1 MPVFPSAKA
10 CSKQRWWQ
18 TKVSDFTA
26 LIAGAG
32 PAGLAAAALLA
43 KEGVRTALV
52 ASPIADDPRTV
63 ALMQPSIQ
71 LLKYLGIWPGSLEAH
86 TAPLQK
92 LRMIDNTGSLLVA
105 PDLEFDSSEMNLEAF
120 GWNIPLGKLLPVLR
134 QRAEEVG
141 VVFLEGTATG
151 AKSTEDAVHINLSDG
166 REISAS
172 VCIAADGANSAIRTA
187 AGITTDNWS
196 YDQVAIATS
205 FAHSMGHDNISTE
218 YHKAAGPFTTV
229 PLPDNR
235 SSLVWME
242 RPPRAEALVAMSD
255 QELAAEIQIETHGD
269 LGLISNL
276 GPRKSFP
283 MKGLTARQFASNRVI
298 LIGEAAH
305 MVPPIGAQGLN
316 MSLRD
321 AALAADLIL
330 ASKDAGS
337 DGVMA
342 EYNATRRAEVL
353 PRQQLIDLMNKSLLL
368 GFLPLEGARA
378 LSLSALHYL
387 GPLKRLVMQHGLQ
400 PARNLPFAMRAS

>member
-1 MPVFPSAKA
+1 MVE
-10 CSKQRWWQ
+10 
-18 TKVSDFTA
+18 FTA

-43 KEGVRTALV
+43 KEGVATALV
-52 ASPIADDPRTV
+52 APPSTYDPRTV

-71 LLKYLGIWPGSLEAH
+71 LLRYLDIWPGNLETV
-86 TAPLQK
+86 TAPLRK
-92 LRMIDNTGSLLVA
+92 LRIIDDTGSLIVA
-105 PDLEFDSSEMNLEAF
+105 PNLEFDAQELNLEAF
-120 GWNIPLGKLLPVLR
+120 GWNIPLGQLLPALR
-134 QRAEEVG
+134 NRAGDLG
-141 VVFLEGTATG
+141 VIFIEATATN
-151 AKSTEDAVHINLSDG
+151 AKSKGDDIHLTLSNAS
-166 REISAS
+166 EISAS
-172 VCIAADGANSAIRTA
+172 VCIAADGANSAMRKT
-187 AGITTDNWS
+187 AGISTDSWS
-196 YDQVAIATS
+196 YDQAAIATS
-205 FAHSMGHDNISTE
+205 FAHSVGHNNISTE

-229 PLPDNR
+229 PLPENR

-242 RPPRAEALVAMSD
+242 RPARAEVLMAMSD
-255 QELAAEIQIETHGD
+255 KDLAAEIQIETHGE

-283 MKGLTARQFASNRVI
+283 MKGLTARQFAKDRVI

-305 MVPPIGAQGLN
+305 VVPPIGAQGLN

-342 EYNATRRAEVL
+342 EYNALRRAEVL

-368 GFLPLEGARA
+368 GLLPLEGARA
-378 LSLSALHYL
+378 LSLSALHYV
-387 GPLKRLVMQHGLQ
+387 GPLKRFVMQHGLS
-400 PARNLPFAMRAS
+400 PMHNLPFAMRAS